1 MALIVK
7 MVTRWSVG
15 CAVQCRLQFGIER
28 ALLSIGDDDQPAH
41 LTVTEHQPDHIKNV
55 IVLAHHVTHSHIV
68 DEELAEMG
76 IGKGLGVELR
86 GINRRGEIAQLA
98 VGLLMDPADT
108 CVVCDLPSARRPPS
122 KAASTAH

>member
-1 MALIVK
+1 MLRLLGGDAQGVHHRIGQLFLAEATAGHGAHREDGDALVG
-7 MVTRWSVG
+7 G

-76 IGKGLGVELR
+76 ICKGLGVEPV
-86 GINRRGEIAQLA
+86 A
-98 VGLLMDPADT
+98 
-108 CVVCDLPSARRPPS
+108 
-122 KAASTAH
+122 